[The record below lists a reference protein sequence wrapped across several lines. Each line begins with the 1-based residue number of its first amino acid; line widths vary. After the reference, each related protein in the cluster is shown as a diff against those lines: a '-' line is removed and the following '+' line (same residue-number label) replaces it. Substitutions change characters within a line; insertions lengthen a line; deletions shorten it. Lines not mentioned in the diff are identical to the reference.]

1 MISSIKNISLFCALS
16 VLLLL
21 PTDKFAATTSLTA
34 NAEVVASLSVIQ
46 TTALDFG
53 TFALINS
60 ATTGTRVT
68 NGADTNIDEMVAV
81 TAGLV
86 TLAGGPNLLVNI
98 SVGNASL
105 TDTGGNGGTAMTATL
120 SVPSATVTLDG
131 TGAGTSTVNGSL
143 AVGALQTVSTYSGT
157 ATVTVNY

>member
-131 TGAGTSTVNGSL
+131 TGAGTSAVNGSL